1 VVVDQSEVVLV
12 PGRDDEHDHLVRAH
26 QADLVDRRVR
36 SGTSVRMVTPV
47 HLDPVQSSTDRAV
60 RAPAPASAGCGA
72 AAQSGACV
80 SAWSRT
86 ASATI
91 GADVVQASAYRVVP
105 SAA

>member
-36 SGTSVRMVTPV
+36 SG
-47 HLDPVQSSTDRAV
+47 
-60 RAPAPASAGCGA
+60 AS
-72 AAQSGACV
+72 V